1 MLGAVPGA
9 AALAWSRLAVTAP
22 GGADARLLIRSRDV
36 AALKVFVDGRLAA
49 IQPEASAGLEC
60 VLPLD
65 FGSHDLLV
73 EAVCGGPGW
82 GFRLEAAE
90 AGNTSEVQ
98 VEAECSA
105 ALAEASPCCSPQG
118 TLNKGA
124 GASGVHGTVK
134 LVSPCPVE
142 GQTGPWLY
150 LGPFLQSAAPL
161 PAEAASM
168 DAPFGEGA
176 EECFGGWTV
185 LVGQSGHIWRVR
197 CTDAG
202 IIRWG

>member
-1 MLGAVPGA
+1 M
-9 AALAWSRLAVTAP
+9 
-22 GGADARLLIRSRDV
+22 
-36 AALKVFVDGRLAA
+36 
-49 IQPEASAGLEC
+49 
-60 VLPLD
+60 LPLS

-134 LVSPCPVE
+134 LVSPYPVE
-142 GQTGPWLY
+142 GQTGTWLY
-150 LGPFLQSAAPL
+150 LGPFLQSAAPQ

-168 DAPFGEGA
+168 DAPFGDGA
-176 EECFGGWTV
+176 EECFLAGGPSWRRSQA
-185 LVGQSGHIWRVR
+185 LSGECALRPLELSARGNPIWSAAYRSSSGR
-197 CTDAG
+197 SSLYRIYQTTY
-202 IIRWG
+202 